1 MSSYDPIL
9 LCDAAAKI
17 LMHSAPG
24 TKTKVAMEVAGFRKL
39 EDEYERYRKRIERKR
54 NRLMALHPSDIIVH
68 KGSTTSTLTLRCSTE
83 DEEASIFVVVCN
95 VVLIEI
101 LTFRSVCSLEY
112 GKYRYDYI

>member
-68 KGSTTSTLTLRCSTE
+68 EGSTTSTSTLSCSTE
-83 DEEASIFVVVCN
+83 DEEASVTVVV
-95 VVLIEI
+95 VV
-101 LTFRSVCSLEY
+101 
-112 GKYRYDYI
+112 